1 MQLRCLRRIEEEIYF
16 SSGGDD
22 DDDFGRNKC
31 GPGDRLRADAGGA
44 CPHLTSSTPWTP
56 PPPPGSF
63 KIDHL
68 LCNSA
73 LIKV

>member
-31 GPGDRLRADAGGA
+31 GPGDRLRSDAGGA
-44 CPHLTSSTPWTP
+44 CPHLPH
-56 PPPPGSF
+56 PPPGR
-63 KIDHL
+63 L
-68 LCNSA
+68 LLRLQA
-73 LIKV
+73 LLKSIICFVIRR

>member
-31 GPGDRLRADAGGA
+31 GPRDRLRADAGGA
-44 CPHLTSSTPWTP
+44 CPHLPHP
-56 PPPPGSF
+56 PLGR
-63 KIDHL
+63 L
-68 LCNSA
+68 LRLQA
-73 LIKV
+73 LLKSIICFVIRR